1 MSIRNAS
8 GESVDGGLGKIQDL
22 PNAPTSVSASNVGT
36 ARAYNNGA
44 ATVSFTADT
53 TYWPATSFTATSTPG
68 SFTATGTS
76 SPLTVTGLASAT
88 AYTFS
93 VTGSNGKNSAPSTS
107 SSSITASTVPQVPG
121 TPTATVTNTSTV
133 SLAFTAG
140 ATGGS
145 SITSYTATSSPSV
158 SLTVTGTSSPISV
171 SGVFNP
177 ATSYTF
183 YLTAVNANGSSVTS
197 SASNSVTPRTTY
209 AIGDTGPGGG
219 IVFYDAGSTLSWGRY
234 LEAAVSTTSPSWTDS
249 SVPWIGSGSTTTT
262 NGNTNTA
269 IGTGMA
275 NTLAM
280 VAQNATAGC
289 AATVCRSYAGGGY
302 TSTTT
307 GWFLPSKDD
316 FNALVAQ
323 GTAFSGLTT
332 NPYWS
337 SSEYTYRYSW
347 FQFGD
352 GSGQSVTTK
361 SSSEYVRAIRA
372 F

>member
-1 MSIRNAS
+1 MSIRSANDEYADN
-8 GESVDGGLGKIQDL
+8 GLQRVPDVVD
-22 PNAPTSVSASNVGT
+22 APSAVSATDVGT
-36 ARAYNNGA
+36 GRAYNNGS
-44 ATVSFTADT
+44 ATVSFTAAT
-53 TYWPATSFTATSTPG
+53 KGGAATSFTTVSTPG
-68 SFTATGTS
+68 SFTASGTT
-76 SPLTVTGLASAT
+76 SPLTVTGLQSGT
-88 AYTFS
+88 AYTFAVS
-93 VTGSNGKNSAPSTS
+93 GINSTGTGPSLS
-107 SSSITASTVPQVPG
+107 STGITATTVPDAPG

-140 ATGGS
+140 ATGGKT
-145 SITSYTATSSPSV
+145 ITSYTATSSPSV
-158 SLTVTGTSSPISV
+158 SLTVTGTSSPVSV

-234 LEAAVSTTSPSWTDS
+234 LEAAVSTTSPSWTDP

-352 GSGQSVTTK
+352 GSGQSVTSK
-361 SSSEYVRAIRA
+361 SSSGYVRAIRA

>member
-1 MSIRNAS
+1 MSIRHS
-8 GESVDGGLGKIQDL
+8 SEEDVDGIYVAISDV
-22 PNAPTSVSASNVGT
+22 PDAPVTASAVDVGT
-36 ARAYNNGA
+36 SRALNNGA
-44 ATVSFTADT
+44 ATVSFSAA
-53 TYWPATSFTATSTPG
+53 ATGGTPTSYTATSTPG
-68 SFTATGTS
+68 SFTSTGTT
-76 SPLTVTGLASAT
+76 SPLTVTGLQSGT
-88 AYTFS
+88 AYTFG
-93 VTGSNGKNSAPSTS
+93 VTATNGTGTS
-107 SSSITASTVPQVPG
+107 PAKTTTGITATSVPGAPG

-140 ATGGS
+140 ATGGKT
-145 SITSYTATSSPSV
+145 ITSYTATSSPSV
-158 SLTVTGTSSPISV
+158 SLTATGTSSPVSV

-234 LEAAVSTTSPSWTDS
+234 LEAAVNTTSPSWTVS